1 MNRKIRNTVKNRP
14 YKKVKGGYG
23 LCDSYYYKYQYHDY
37 FLDVWSN
44 IHYVFLGRFCGFTA
58 KGLIAGSD
66 FQQFLSNLKN
76 FNFKGDDPADK
87 ITMQLFIYLYDKYI
101 NNLKD
106 LNYQV
111 ILDNL
116 ESLNSVGGSRLLH
129 KCYDTSS
136 TGVTA
141 I

>member
-1 MNRKIRNTVKNRP
+1 M
-14 YKKVKGGYG
+14 YG
-23 LCDSYYYKYQYHDY
+23 QI
-37 FLDVWSN
+37 F
-44 IHYVFLGRFCGFTA
+44 IMVFLGRFCGFTA
-58 KGLIAGSD
+58 KELIAGSD

-87 ITMQLFIYLYDKYI
+87 ITMQLGIDLYDKYI

>member
-1 MNRKIRNTVKNRP
+1 
-14 YKKVKGGYG
+14 
-23 LCDSYYYKYQYHDY
+23 
-37 FLDVWSN
+37 
-44 IHYVFLGRFCGFTA
+44 
-58 KGLIAGSD
+58 
-66 FQQFLSNLKN
+66 
-76 FNFKGDDPADK
+76 
-87 ITMQLFIYLYDKYI
+87 MQLGIYLYDKYI